1 MKLRPESPSP
11 SFVSALGTL
20 AGAAWRR
27 LAAWPWGAIL
37 LVAAVVGVSLL
48 VAESD
53 ASARSGGSGGGARF
67 GGGGGG
73 FSGGGGGGRSW
84 GGGGGG
90 YGYGFGYGGCF
101 LSPELV
107 IMLIVVAV
115 VMAVVQA
122 IRAKA
127 GALRANVYRIRFAL
141 DWRRPKPWEDLERV
155 VERAERVDLHTPA
168 GLAFLARETA
178 LYLGR
183 QRDAVSHASI
193 DATPKPLLA
202 PAAEAEFNRLTTEAR
217 AFFNREVVR
226 IDAKGKATEKREVK
240 GKDELTDEDGDFGV
254 NEVFLVTLVV
264 GVDKSVPALPE
275 KIRTADDVRLVIE
288 RLGGLAA
295 PMVLAAEVVWTP
307 AAESDILSRDELF
320 ATYPDLAEVA

>member
-1 MKLRPESPSP
+1 MELRPETPNP
-11 SFVSALGTL
+11 SALTVLRTL
-20 AGAAWRR
+20 AGAAVRR
-27 LAAWPWGAIL
+27 MAAWPWGAIV
-37 LVAAVVGVSLL
+37 LVAAVIGVSLL
-48 VAESD
+48 AVDGD
-53 ASARSGGSGGGARF
+53 AFARSGGSGGGARF
-67 GGGGGG
+67 GGGGGGGG

-84 GGGGGG
+84 GGGG
-90 YGYGFGYGGCF
+90 GYGFGYGGCF

-115 VMAVVQA
+115 IMAIVQA
-122 IRAKA
+122 VRAKA
-127 GALRANVYRIRFAL
+127 GALKANVYRIRFAI

-155 VERAERVDLHTPA
+155 VERAERADLHTPA

-183 QRDAVSHASI
+183 QREAVTHASI
-193 DATPKPLLA
+193 DATPSPLLA
-202 PAAEAEFNRLTTEAR
+202 PAAEQEFNRLTTEAR

-226 IDAKGKATEKREVK
+226 IDAKGKSTEKREAK
-240 GKDELTDEDGDFGV
+240 GKDELTDEDGEFGI

-264 GVDKSVPALPE
+264 GIDKSVPALPQ
-275 KIRTADDVRLVIE
+275 KIRTAEDVRLVIE

-307 AAESDILSRDELF
+307 AAESDILTREELF
-320 ATYPDLAEVA
+320 STYPDLAEVA